1 MNILRIVEKNNVLSY
16 QTEMGFS
23 RKKLY
28 PLLIMSIFLKLTPW
42 ISNQIYREPH
52 GIFHFFTLT
61 PWKSMFFFNYWCTP
75 WNSNAFYC
83 TPWIFC
89 LTPPS
94 NREGLQCF
102 FLEKSN
108 ISKHKQKIF
117 FTIFYLDV
125 PSFVFL

>member
-1 MNILRIVEKNNVLSY
+1 
-16 QTEMGFS
+16 MGFS

-83 TPWIFC
+83 TPWNFLISS
-89 LTPPS
+89 T
-94 NREGLQCF
+94 GGGDGYIF

-117 FTIFYLDV
+117 LPYFIWMFHHLF
-125 PSFVFL
+125 SFNPFCRYCVSDIV